1 MPFDYPKPVLDR
13 LLTLATQVV
22 GVEQVSLHVTD
33 DDMRGN
39 GYGELDP
46 TRSVTIE
53 WGGRVRGSLTAEESG
68 PPRLLEKKDLDALAM
83 LGRLTASAL
92 EHAEMGS
99 RLEPSMRVRV
109 ETMGAAMRERIEAS
123 ADVIDRRDG
132 YAPGRR
138 QRLAALARE
147 VGGRL
152 GLAPLELDE
161 LETAARLHNAGKSK
175 LPDAVLAK
183 RAPLEEDEVDL
194 VSFHPE
200 WGAELLA
207 RVPGLASAGAIVLF
221 HRERMDG
228 SGYPYGLRGKRIP
241 LASRIIGACDAL
253 DAMLSDRPYRMRLE
267 PLAAQGELRA
277 GAATYFD
284 SDVIEAVL
292 AG

>member
-13 LLTLATQVV
+13 LLTIATQVV
-22 GVEQVSLHVTD
+22 GVEQVTLQLVDEDTSE
-33 DDMRGN
+33 N
-39 GYGELDP
+39 GGLELDP
-46 TRSVTIE
+46 TCSVPIE
-53 WGGRVRGSLTAEESG
+53 WAGRMRGSLTAESSG
-68 PPRLLEKKDLDALAM
+68 PWRPLEKGELDALAM
-83 LGRLTASAL
+83 LGRLTAAAL

-132 YAPGRR
+132 YSPGRR
-138 QRLAALARE
+138 QRLAVLARE
-147 VGGRL
+147 VGSRL
-152 GLAPLELDE
+152 GLPPAELDE
-161 LETAARLHNAGKSK
+161 LEAAAGLHNAGKSK

-183 RAPLEEDEVDL
+183 RAPLEDDEIEL
-194 VSFHPE
+194 VSLHPE
-200 WGAELLA
+200 WGAEMLA

-228 SGYPYGLRGKRIP
+228 SGYPYGIRGNNIP
-241 LASRIIGACDAL
+241 LASRIVGACDAL

-277 GAATYFD
+277 AAASYFD
-284 SDVIEAVL
+284 SEVIEAVL

>member
-1 MPFDYPKPVLDR
+1 MPFDYPKPELDR
-13 LLTLATQVV
+13 LLSLATQVV
-22 GVEQVSLHVTD
+22 GVEQVRLHVTD
-33 DDMRGN
+33 DDMMGN
-39 GYGELDP
+39 GSGELDP
-46 TRSVTIE
+46 TCSVSIE
-53 WGGRVRGSLTAEESG
+53 WGGRMRGSLTAEDSH
-68 PPRLLEKKDLDALAM
+68 PVRALEKKDLDALAM
-83 LGRLTASAL
+83 VGRLTAAAL

-99 RLEPSMRVRV
+99 RLEPNLRARVDS
-109 ETMGAAMRERIEAS
+109 MGAAMRERIEAS

-152 GLAPLELDE
+152 GLPPDELDE

-183 RAPLEEDEVDL
+183 RAALEAAEVEL
-194 VSFHPE
+194 VSLHPE

-228 SGYPYGLRGKRIP
+228 SGYPYGIRGTRIP
-241 LASRIIGACDAL
+241 LASRIVGACDAL

-267 PLAAQGELRA
+267 RGAAQGELRD
-277 GAATYFD
+277 AAASYFD
-284 SDVIEAVL
+284 ADVIEAVL

>member
-1 MPFDYPKPVLDR
+1 MPFDYPKPALDR

-22 GVEQVSLHVTD
+22 GVEEVTLQLVD
-33 DDMRGN
+33 DDMRTN
-39 GYGELDP
+39 GSGELDP
-46 TRSVTIE
+46 TRSVPIE
-53 WGGRVRGSLTAEESG
+53 WAGRLRGSLTAESNG
-68 PPRLLEKKDLDALAM
+68 SQRRLEKGELDAFAM
-83 LGRLTASAL
+83 LGRLTAAAF

-99 RLEPSMRVRV
+99 RLEPSLRVRV
-109 ETMGAAMRERIEAS
+109 ETMGAAMRDRIEAS
-123 ADVIDRRDG
+123 ADVIDGRDG

-147 VGGRL
+147 VGSRL
-152 GLAPLELDE
+152 GLPEAELGE

-183 RAPLEEDEVDL
+183 RAPLENDEVEL

-228 SGYPYGLRGKRIP
+228 SGYPYGLRGTSIP
-241 LASRIIGACDAL
+241 LASRIVGTCDAL

-267 PLAAQGELRA
+267 RRAAQGELRD
-277 GAATYFD
+277 AAASYFD

-292 AG
+292 AR